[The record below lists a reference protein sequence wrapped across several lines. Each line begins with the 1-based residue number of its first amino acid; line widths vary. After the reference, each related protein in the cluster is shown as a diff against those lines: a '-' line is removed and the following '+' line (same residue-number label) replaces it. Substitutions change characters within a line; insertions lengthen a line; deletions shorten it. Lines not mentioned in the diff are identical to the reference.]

1 VNRMLEVEVV
11 RIDVSTKTTQV
22 IKDFVAEE
30 RPLHLFLNR
39 IHFVTIFCSP
49 MSLEELA
56 VGHVLSEGIVKSA
69 EEIEEIRLEKEG
81 VCRLSLSREV
91 DLGKRLRLSKQ
102 FSRVIFSACGSH
114 KPYQPSARLSKLK
127 TRLKV
132 KAEVLLESVAKLNYA
147 ADIFRKTGGTHVAA
161 IYKSDGSLL
170 ALAEDVG
177 RHNAVDKV
185 IGVCVL
191 KKVDFSEVF
200 LTLSGR
206 LTGDIVA
213 KAARLG
219 IPVIGSLSAAIDS
232 GIRIAKDVDLTLVGF
247 VRGKRMNVY
256 SFPERIIS

>member
-1 VNRMLEVEVV
+1 
-11 RIDVSTKTTQV
+11 
-22 IKDFVAEE
+22 
-30 RPLHLFLNR
+30 
-39 IHFVTIFCSP
+39 
-49 MSLEELA
+49 
-56 VGHVLSEGIVKSA
+56 
-69 EEIEEIRLEKEG
+69 
-81 VCRLSLSREV
+81 
-91 DLGKRLRLSKQ
+91 
-102 FSRVIFSACGSH
+102 
-114 KPYQPSARLSKLK
+114 
-127 TRLKV
+127 LKV

-185 IGVCVL
+185 IGVCAL

-232 GIRIAKDVDLTLVGF
+232 GIAVAKSVDLTLVGF
-247 VRGKRMNVY
+247 ARGRRLNVY
-256 SFPERIIS
+256 TCAKRIQL